1 MEYKLNLGEWEFI
14 FPVPCSVVDKYLK
27 DAGFV
32 EVKALL
38 WILRNKEV
46 NISKACSDLAVTK
59 EEFSSAFE
67 FWKRLGLFSIKGSS
81 ENAESKKDDKEVK
94 KNMPMRYQ
102 RPNSSHIASRIRQS
116 SEIAFLMREAA
127 VILAR
132 PISSGDSAVLLM
144 LHDNEGLPSDVILML
159 LQYAVSIGKC
169 SMRYIQTMGNNWA
182 LCGIDSIEKA
192 EKKINDLNSSS
203 IIWKRFEDLI
213 GIERRTPTSSEEEI
227 VLRWYKEWNLGDE
240 LIKYAYDICVD
251 TKGKY
256 SIRYMDGILKRWH
269 AKGIVTKQ
277 QAKGSRN
284 YFKNRKANEGASS
297 YSVEEYEDY
306 IMSKYK

>member
-1 MEYKLNLGEWEFI
+1 MEYKLNLGNWEFI

-27 DAGFV
+27 DASFLD
-32 EVKALL
+32 VKVLL
-38 WILRNKEV
+38 WVLRNKEI
-46 NISKACSDLAVTK
+46 NLSKACLDLAITND
-59 EEFSSAFE
+59 EFNSSLE
-67 FWKRLGLFSIKGSS
+67 FWKKLGLFSVQGSFNLS
-81 ENAESKKDDKEVK
+81 ENKEDGGEVK
-94 KNMPMRYQ
+94 KNVPIRYQ
-102 RPNSSHIASRIRQS
+102 RPSSSYVASRIRQS
-116 SEIAFLMREAA
+116 SEIAFLMREASI
-127 VILAR
+127 ILAR
-132 PISSGDSAVLLM
+132 PISSGDSAILLM

-159 LQYAVSIGKC
+159 LQYAVSIGKG
-169 SMRYIQTMGNNWA
+169 SMRYIQTMGSNWA

-227 VLRWYKEWNLGDE
+227 VLKWYKNWGIGDE

-256 SIRYMDGILKRWH
+256 SVRYMDGILKRWH
-269 AKGIVTKQ
+269 AKGIVTKE
-277 QAKGSRN
+277 QAKGNRN
-284 YFKNRKANEGASS
+284 FFNNRKERESASS
-297 YSVEEYEDY
+297 YTVEQYEDY